1 MRLFGCFLILAAGG
15 ICYAGETAVLVSGAR
30 LHVDRHEREGGL
42 VRLFTGNGFIEMDAT
57 QVTGFEADETPVPAP
72 AAASASTAIAAPGT
86 VPSPPAAAPP
96 ATPGEM
102 ADAAA
107 DKYGLP
113 RKLVRS
119 VMRVESG
126 FQPAAVS
133 PKGAVGLMQ
142 LMPATARQLG
152 ADPQDPV
159 QNVDA
164 GARYLRELLEK
175 YDGALWHA
183 LAAYN
188 AGTGA
193 VAKYHGIPPYGETIN
208 YINKVDQEYKK

>member
-1 MRLFGCFLILAAGG
+1 MRLFGWLLILAAGG
-15 ICYAGETAVLVSGAR
+15 ICRAGETAVLASGAR
-30 LHVDRHEREGGL
+30 LHVDRHEVHDGQ
-42 VRLFTGNGFIEMDAT
+42 VRLFNGSGFIEMDAR
-57 QVTGFEADETPVPAP
+57 QVTAFEADEVLPATP
-72 AAASASTAIAAPGT
+72 ASSAQAGSLQTGPM
-86 VPSPPAAAPP
+86 PPAAQ
-96 ATPGEM
+96 TPGLSPAEL
-102 ADAAA
+102 ADVAA

-133 PKGAVGLMQ
+133 PKGAIGLMQ
-142 LMPATARQLG
+142 LMPETARELG
-152 ADPQDPV
+152 ANPQDPV

-164 GARYLRELLEK
+164 GARYLRQLLEK
-175 YDGALWHA
+175 YHGALWHA

-193 VAKYHGIPPYGETIN
+193 VDKYHGVPPYSETID
-208 YINKVDQEYKK
+208 YVNKVDKEFKK